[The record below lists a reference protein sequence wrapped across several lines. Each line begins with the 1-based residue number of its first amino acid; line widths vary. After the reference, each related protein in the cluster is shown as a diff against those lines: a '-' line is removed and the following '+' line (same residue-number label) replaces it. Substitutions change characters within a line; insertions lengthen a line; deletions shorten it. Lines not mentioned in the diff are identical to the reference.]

1 MTAHTPIKTLDI
13 AAIRSEFPILKR
25 EINGKSLDYL
35 DNAASAQKP
44 EAVIEAVANVYRHSY
59 ANVHRGLHTLANE
72 ATEAFE
78 GARQKIAD
86 FLGAQN
92 AAQIVLTRGA
102 TEAINLVA
110 NSFGQTMEAGDE
122 IILSQMEHHSNII
135 PWQLLAQ
142 RSGAVIKWCPVTL
155 TGELDYDALM
165 GLMSA
170 RTRLVAM
177 VHMSNV
183 LGTTND
189 AARIVKMAR
198 DNGAAVLLDGSQS
211 AVHMPVNVTELGC
224 DFFVFTGHKLYGPSG
239 TGALYASGD
248 WLDRLPPWQG
258 GGEMIADVH
267 EDHSTWADVPHKFE
281 AGTPAIADVIG
292 LGAAI
297 DWINGF
303 DRIAVMEHE
312 RALLDRATQGVSQM
326 PGVKLIGT
334 AQDKGA
340 ILSFAMEGAHAHDL
354 AQLLDK
360 YGVAVRAGHHCAQ
373 PLMRCFGVDATVRAS
388 FAIYNTVDEVDVF
401 LEALNKAKSFLI

>member
-1 MTAHTPIKTLDI
+1 MTAHTNIRALDI

-25 EINGKSLDYL
+25 EINGKPLVYL

-44 EAVIEAVANVYRHSY
+44 DAVIDAVANVYRNSY

-78 GARQKIAD
+78 GARDKIAT
-86 FLGAQN
+86 FLGASRSD
-92 AAQIVLTRGA
+92 QIVLTRGA

-110 NSFGQTMEAGDE
+110 NSFGQSLKPGDE

-135 PWQLLAQ
+135 PWQLAAQ
-142 RSGAVIKWCPVTL
+142 RSGAVIKWCPVTP

-165 GLMSA
+165 GLMSSK
-170 RTRLVAM
+170 TRLVTV

-189 AARIVKMAR
+189 AARIVKMAH

-211 AVHMPVNVTELGC
+211 AVHMPVNVADLGC

-239 TGALYASGD
+239 AGALYAAGD

-258 GGEMIADVH
+258 GGEMIADVF
-267 EDHSTWADVPHKFE
+267 EDTSTWADVPHKFE

-297 DWINGF
+297 DWISQF
-303 DRIAVMEHE
+303 DRVAVMEHE
-312 RALLDRATQGVSQM
+312 RALLDRATRGVAGM
-326 PGVKLIGT
+326 DGVRLIGT

-340 ILSFAMEGAHAHDL
+340 ILSFAMDGAHAHDL

-360 YGVAVRAGHHCAQ
+360 YGVAVRAGHHCTQ
-373 PLMRCFGVDATVRAS
+373 PLMRAFDVTSTVRAS
-388 FAIYNTVDEVDVF
+388 FAIYNTPDEVDVF